1 MITLPALMML
11 GMPVDVANA
20 TNRVGVLMQSLTGVK
35 GFSDQDRLDK
45 SAIFPILVPTIVGA
59 LAGSML
65 ASFMPVWVL
74 KPVLLGSMITM
85 ALVMVVRPQ
94 AIIPVDGTEPY
105 KLTDRPVAVL
115 GLFLTGVYGGFVQA
129 GVGFILIAALAGGL
143 RYDSGKD
150 KRAQKPVY
158 RGLFRCRAGYFCD
171 ARPSLVD
178 SRFDISGW

>member
-85 ALVMVVRPQ
+85 ALVMVVR
-94 AIIPVDGTEPY
+94 
-105 KLTDRPVAVL
+105 L
-115 GLFLTGVYGGFVQA
+115 VQ
-129 GVGFILIAALAGGL
+129 
-143 RYDSGKD
+143 
-150 KRAQKPVY
+150 
-158 RGLFRCRAGYFCD
+158 
-171 ARPSLVD
+171 
-178 SRFDISGW
+178 